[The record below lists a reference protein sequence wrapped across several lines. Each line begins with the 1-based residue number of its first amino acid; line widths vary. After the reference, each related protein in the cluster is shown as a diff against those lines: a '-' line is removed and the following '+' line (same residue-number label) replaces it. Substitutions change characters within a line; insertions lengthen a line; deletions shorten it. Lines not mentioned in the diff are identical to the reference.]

1 MAVKQRRGFADFINI
16 GTSATPE
23 FVLMGQG
30 FTKLDENPA
39 AQTKSK
45 RYVNDKSQT
54 KSISGYDD
62 SFPFETDMIL
72 DEKAVDYIRDIGE
85 KRKTGSDAETD
96 YVRAD
101 LDKPVAESE
110 GEYEAR
116 KFHVAVELA
125 EFTDSDGELS
135 MSGNL
140 LGIGDFVSGKYNTKT
155 NTFTPEA

>member
-16 GTSATPE
+16 GTSETPE

-30 FTKLDENPA
+30 FTKLDENPS

-62 SFPFETDMIL
+62 SFPFESDMIL

-85 KRKTGSDAETD
+85 NRKTGSDAETD
-96 YVRAD
+96 YVRVD
-101 LDKPVAESE
+101 LDKTIAESE
-110 GEYEAR
+110 GEYKAR

-125 EFTDSDGELS
+125 EFTDSDGELT

-140 LGIGDFVSGKYNTKT
+140 LGIGDFVLGKYNMKT